1 MQRVLTL
8 YSTSIGKKA
17 VMALTGIV
25 LWGFVIVHMIGN
37 LKIYQGPEKFDAYA
51 HFLRE
56 FGKPMLGH
64 GQFLW
69 IARIVLLVAVGAH
82 IVAALQTWAMSRSAR
97 EVGYNRN
104 QSQSFSFASSTMRW
118 GGVTL
123 LAFIV
128 FHLLHLTTGTVHPDF
143 TDSAHA
149 NVIAGF
155 RVWYVSAFY
164 VLAMVPLGFH
174 MYHGLWSA
182 CQTLDI
188 NNPRIRELRRP
199 FSAAV
204 AFVVIA
210 GNISIPIAVLT
221 GLVG

>member
-1 MQRVLTL
+1 MQRALTL

-37 LKIYQGPEKFDAYA
+37 LKVYQGPEKFDAYA

-56 FGKPMLGH
+56 VGYPVLGH

-69 IARIVLLVAVGAH
+69 IARIVLLAAVGAH
-82 IVAALQTWAMSRSAR
+82 IVAALQTWMMSRSAR
-97 EVGYNRN
+97 ESRYRRRD
-104 QSQSFSFASSTMRW
+104 SQSFSFASSTMRW
-118 GGVTL
+118 GGLTL

-128 FHLLHLTTGTVHPDF
+128 FHLLHLTTGTLHPRF
-143 TDSAHA
+143 TDSAYS
-149 NVIAGF
+149 NVVAGF
-155 RVWYVSAFY
+155 RVWYVAAFY
-164 VLAMVPLGFH
+164 VLAMIPLAFH

-188 NNPRIRELRRP
+188 NNPRIRDARRP
-199 FSAAV
+199 FAAAV
-204 AFVVIA
+204 AIVVTA
-210 GNISIPIAVLT
+210 GNVSIPIAVLA

>member
-17 VMALTGIV
+17 VMALTGTV

-37 LKIYQGPEKFDAYA
+37 LKVYQGPEKFDAYA

-56 FGKPMLGH
+56 AGKPMLGH

-69 IARIVLLVAVGAH
+69 IARIVLLAAVGAH
-82 IVAALQTWAMSRSAR
+82 IVAALQTWLMSHSAR
-97 EVGYNRN
+97 EVGYRKKD
-104 QSQSFSFASSTMRW
+104 SQSFSFASSTMRW
-118 GGVTL
+118 GGVAL

-128 FHLLHLTTGTVHPDF
+128 FHLLHLTTGTLHPHF
-143 TDSAHA
+143 TDSPYS
-149 NVIAGF
+149 NLVSGF

-164 VLAMVPLGFH
+164 VLAMIPLAFH

-199 FSAAV
+199 FAAAV
-204 AFVVIA
+204 AVVVVA